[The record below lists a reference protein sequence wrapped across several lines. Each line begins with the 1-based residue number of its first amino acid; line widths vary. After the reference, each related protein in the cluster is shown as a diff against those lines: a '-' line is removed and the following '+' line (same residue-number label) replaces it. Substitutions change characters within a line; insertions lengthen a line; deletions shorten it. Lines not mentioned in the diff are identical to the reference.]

1 MSYYERRRNP
11 GEEALV
17 AAPVS
22 DAVEDE
28 GMSGTTIA
36 LIAGGVLAAGGF
48 AWWFYSS
55 KKAGAEDAQTIQ
67 TGASTSTDA
76 NAPAATTTET
86 APSTGTERKK
96 PMAFGTKNAP
106 VKSVTTDTTKSGRRG
121 MGVKRGGSK

>member
-17 AAPVS
+17 AAPAP

-67 TGASTSTDA
+67 TGASTSADA
-76 NAPAATTTET
+76 SAPAATTET
-86 APSTGTERKK
+86 APSAGTERKK

-121 MGVKRGGSK
+121 MGVKRGDAK

>member
-17 AAPVS
+17 AAPAP

-76 NAPAATTTET
+76 SAPATTTET

-121 MGVKRGGSK
+121 MGVKRGGAK

>member
-17 AAPVS
+17 AAPAP

-76 NAPAATTTET
+76 SAPATTTET
-86 APSTGTERKK
+86 ATSTGTERKK

-106 VKSVTTDTTKSGRRG
+106 GKSVTTDTTKSGRRG
-121 MGVKRGGSK
+121 MGVKRGGGK

>member
-1 MSYYERRRNP
+1 
-11 GEEALV
+11 
-17 AAPVS
+17 
-22 DAVEDE
+22 
-28 GMSGTTIA
+28 MSGTTIA

-48 AWWFYSS
+48 AWWLYSS

-76 NAPAATTTET
+76 TAHAATTTET